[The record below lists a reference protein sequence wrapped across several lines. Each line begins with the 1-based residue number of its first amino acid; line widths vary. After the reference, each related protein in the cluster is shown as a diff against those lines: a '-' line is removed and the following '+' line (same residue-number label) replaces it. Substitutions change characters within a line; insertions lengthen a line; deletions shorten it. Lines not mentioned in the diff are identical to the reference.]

1 MGLNSVSG
9 PIFTRVFSTDSVG
22 CPGVMAEE
30 LNLLGSNTQIPAS
43 RVEAE
48 IETFANPSPGRDY
61 WIELHTQEYTSKCP
75 VTGQP
80 DFGSITIRYVPKEW
94 CIETKSLKFYLSS
107 YRNEECFN
115 EMAVNWMLDDLVKA
129 SAPTKMIVKG
139 EFASRGGIR
148 VVVEASHPDS

>member
-1 MGLNSVSG
+1 M
-9 PIFTRVFSTDSVG
+9 T
-22 CPGVMAEE
+22 EE
-30 LNLLGSNTQIPAS
+30 LNLLGSNPPMPSS
-43 RVEAE
+43 REEAV
-48 IETFANPSPGRDY
+48 IETFANPSSGRDY

-80 DFGSITIRYVPKEW
+80 DFGSITIRYIPNDL

-129 SAPTKMIVKG
+129 CTPTRMTVKG

-148 VVVEASHPDS
+148 VVVEATHPDS